1 MRGMLGALAAM
12 ALGMGSI
19 IQPDRARGA
28 EVVRTEPRRRSPD
41 RRQRDRAIAEAKLRT
56 REHVQGP
63 ETRQQRRARERRDRK
78 NLPKLPK
85 GQF

>member
-19 IQPDRARGA
+19 IQPDRAR
-28 EVVRTEPRRRSPD
+28 
-41 RRQRDRAIAEAKLRT
+41 
-56 REHVQGP
+56 
-63 ETRQQRRARERRDRK
+63 ERRDRK